1 MSYDKAKIVMVGG
14 GSYGWSPCLLSDLI
28 QTPELEGC
36 DVVLLDINLTAA
48 KEIKAVADRL
58 CADNHKKFRFTATS
72 NEDSAFKDADFVI
85 ITISTGGLDMMRHD
99 LEIPERYGIYQTVGD
114 SVGPGGWSRL
124 LRNVPVFEKMTRKI
138 ERLSPQAVVLNYTN
152 PMAGLTG
159 AIAET
164 SSLRTV
170 GLCHG
175 LFSTYW
181 LIRRIFQCE
190 EKDISARVGGVNHFF
205 WLLDFKVNGK
215 DGYTCLREKL
225 AGTSLDEYLDQTPD
239 DKGVGKRGIDHILL
253 DEMLNEYGYLTY
265 LDDRHTC
272 EYFSAYLTD
281 RKMIKRFKLHTTT
294 IEERRKALF
303 KAREK
308 ALKMASGK
316 EKIFPRSRETAIDM
330 IQAFITNKPF
340 VDVVNLP
347 NIGQID
353 NLPRG
358 AVVETLGLV
367 DSSGFAPI
375 SIGSMPEIL
384 RGITDVHC
392 RVQKMTLDA
401 ALTGNRKLALE
412 ALMLDPLCAKLAPSD
427 IRKMGVELM
436 AATRE
441 YLPQFE

>member
-1 MSYDKAKIVMVGG
+1 MAANNPKIVMVGG

-36 DVVLLDINLTAA
+36 EVVLLDINLTAG

-72 NEDSAFKDADFVI
+72 NEESAFKDADFVV
-85 ITISTGGLDMMRHD
+85 ITISTGGLDMMKHD
-99 LEIPERYGIYQTVGD
+99 LEIPDRYGIFQTVAD

-124 LRNVPVFEKMTRKI
+124 LRNVPVFEKMARKI
-138 ERLSPQAVVLNYTN
+138 ERLSPNAVVLNYTN

-175 LFSTYW
+175 IFSTYW

-190 EKDISARVGGVNHFF
+190 EKDISVRFGGVNHFF
-205 WLLDFKVNGK
+205 WILDFKVHGK
-215 DGYTCLREKL
+215 DGYQLLRKKL
-225 AGTSLDEYLDQTPD
+225 SGLSLDEYLDKTPD
-239 DKGVGKRGIDHILL
+239 GKGVGKRTIDHILL
-253 DEMLNEYGYLTY
+253 DEMLKEYGYLTY
-265 LDDRHTC
+265 LADRHTC
-272 EYFSAYLTD
+272 EYFTAYLTD
-281 RKMIKRFKLHTTT
+281 RKMTKRYKLCRTS
-294 IEERRKALF
+294 IEERRGNLR
-303 KAREK
+303 KAREH
-308 ALKMASGK
+308 ALKMATGK

-330 IQAFITNKPF
+330 IKAFVTNKPF

-375 SIGSMPEIL
+375 SIGPMPEIL
-384 RGITDVHC
+384 RGLTDVHC
-392 RVQKMTLDA
+392 RVQKMTLEA
-401 ALTGNRKLALE
+401 ALTGNRKLAIE

-427 IRKMGVELM
+427 IRKMGLELM
-436 AATRE
+436 AATRA
-441 YLPQFE
+441 YLPQFK